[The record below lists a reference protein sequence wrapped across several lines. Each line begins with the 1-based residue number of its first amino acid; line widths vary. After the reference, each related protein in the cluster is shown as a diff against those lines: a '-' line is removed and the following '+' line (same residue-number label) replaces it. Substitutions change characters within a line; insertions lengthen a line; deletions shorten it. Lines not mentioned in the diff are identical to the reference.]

1 MLLCAK
7 NSFTWD
13 RNNLPHLLR
22 LFSTSGWETLSL
34 NSYVTLSYT
43 RSLLWNLQP
52 WNVCR
57 CTGQRSMSYKQNH
70 SKGLAESVWMGGE
83 KKAGSLSKVKKCWF
97 SLQSVSFW
105 DISILETKSRVP
117 WNPRHLQVKLKA
129 WISSETRE
137 VFTPV
142 PLVHIIYNMLC
153 HYFVSIPLVSDHVH
167 CMGISACPSPSTRH
181 NANGV
186 TEPRSEWSQAM

>member
-1 MLLCAK
+1 MSPFLTLALCCETCNPETCAGVLAK
-7 NSFTWD
+7 DLWVINKTTARDWQKV
-13 RNNLPHLLR
+13 
-22 LFSTSGWETLSL
+22 SL
-34 NSYVTLSYT
+34 
-43 RSLLWNLQP
+43 
-52 WNVCR
+52 
-57 CTGQRSMSYKQNH
+57 
-70 SKGLAESVWMGGE
+70 SVWMGGE

-167 CMGISACPSPSTRH
+167 CMGIPACPSPSTRH